1 MCSRSAPMG
10 SQAAPAPISTS
21 VPGSSR
27 RMRSRGFTLIE
38 LLLAVAIIG
47 ITAGIVS
54 LSVRGADARKLAEE
68 GDRLAALFRMAASE
82 ARVGGRSL
90 VWEADLA
97 GYRFRPLVADAT
109 YSMRE
114 ELARERAWPVQGR
127 RVEAHE
133 LVFTRE
139 PLRPPATLEIDTAEQ
154 KLSLE
159 LDTLGNLRRADCAE
173 CAASR

>member
-1 MCSRSAPMG
+1 MCSRLAPTG
-10 SQAAPAPISTS
+10 SRAAPAPISTS

-27 RMRSRGFTLIE
+27 RMRSHGFTLIE

-90 VWEADLA
+90 VWGARPSGHL
-97 GYRFRPLVADAT
+97 FRPLVAHAT
-109 YSMRE
+109 YA
-114 ELARERAWPVQGR
+114 LPPGRA
-127 RVEAHE
+127 
-133 LVFTRE
+133 
-139 PLRPPATLEIDTAEQ
+139 
-154 KLSLE
+154 
-159 LDTLGNLRRADCAE
+159 
-173 CAASR
+173 

>member
-10 SQAAPAPISTS
+10 SRAAPAPISTS

-97 GYRFRPLVADAT
+97 GYRFPPLVADAT

-114 ELARERAWPVQGR
+114 ELARDRPWPVQVR
-127 RVEAHE
+127 PVEAHE
-133 LVFTRE
+133 PGSTPQPFVQ
-139 PLRPPATLEIDTAEQ
+139 PATLWTDTPRP
-154 KLSLE
+154 KPS
-159 LDTLGNLRRADCAE
+159 
-173 CAASR
+173 